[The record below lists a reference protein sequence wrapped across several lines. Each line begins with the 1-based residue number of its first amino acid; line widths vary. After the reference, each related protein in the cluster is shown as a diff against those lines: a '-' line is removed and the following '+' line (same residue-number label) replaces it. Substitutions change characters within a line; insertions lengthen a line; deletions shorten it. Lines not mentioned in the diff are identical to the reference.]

1 AALPVRRTVLIA
13 VTAFV
18 IVALAAAIALRAYQ
32 WSGFGRMITAE
43 VEHHPDSLRA
53 NFQYGQLLMAQLDKP
68 ALRDEAAR
76 LAKEHFARVARL
88 DPDNADALFGLVV
101 LELTLDRTPPGP
113 LVEALVAR
121 LRQIPFNPL
130 NINSGQFAFLV
141 EWHDGDSPRARLSK
155 EQMLAIFDAALA
167 NPTIP
172 SVAQASVYHALRAY
186 HHRVLGDAEAALRYA
201 ELAVQAAPSEWEM
214 QDRRIRLLA
223 TLGRFDE
230 AEQALREAVVS
241 DTAGVRGARA
251 ERLAAVIERARRG
264 EPVPAAPRD
273 ETANGAA
280 R

>member
-1 AALPVRRTVLIA
+1 
-13 VTAFV
+13 
-18 IVALAAAIALRAYQ
+18 
-32 WSGFGRMITAE
+32 
-43 VEHHPDSLRA
+43 
-53 NFQYGQLLMAQLDKP
+53 
-68 ALRDEAAR
+68 
-76 LAKEHFARVARL
+76 
-88 DPDNADALFGLVV
+88 
-101 LELTLDRTPPGP
+101 
-113 LVEALVAR
+113 
-121 LRQIPFNPL
+121 
-130 NINSGQFAFLV
+130 
-141 EWHDGDSPRARLSK
+141 
-155 EQMLAIFDAALA
+155 MLAIFDAALA

-214 QDRRIRLLA
+214 QDRKIRLLA